1 MLRSSA
7 NGGSEAV
14 KLLKDAV
21 TQYINRLSPELW
33 NFRIV
38 ARVYANLKSLDE
50 NEKGSRTLAGFAA
63 VFSRENSFF
72 DFIDVADEEIV
83 KSKIVG
89 TQGHS

>member
-1 MLRSSA
+1 M
-7 NGGSEAV
+7 
-14 KLLKDAV
+14 
-21 TQYINRLSPELW
+21 
-33 NFRIV
+33 
-38 ARVYANLKSLDE
+38 YANLKSLDE